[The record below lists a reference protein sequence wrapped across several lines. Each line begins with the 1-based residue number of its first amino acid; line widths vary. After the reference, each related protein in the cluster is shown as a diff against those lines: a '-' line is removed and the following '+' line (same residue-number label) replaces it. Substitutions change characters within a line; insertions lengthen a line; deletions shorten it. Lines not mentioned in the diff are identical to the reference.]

1 LQERARRR
9 RRKSIWKQGAGGA
22 KHHQNFKMKD
32 LGSLCGFV
40 DCKKLAC
47 MLWMEIQI
55 QEVVIN
61 SSYSKSC
68 LQVHK
73 VWGVAVVVVVVAV
86 VWGSCKSIISVCCF
100 FQKLQWSWSF

>member
-1 LQERARRR
+1 MARRLA
-9 RRKSIWKQGAGGA
+9 RKSKKKKKKKPSENRGGGGS
-22 KHHQNFKMKD
+22 KHHQNFKIKD

-61 SSYSKSC
+61 SS
-68 LQVHK
+68 
-73 VWGVAVVVVVVAV
+73 
-86 VWGSCKSIISVCCF
+86 
-100 FQKLQWSWSF
+100 